1 MYTCLVFKNLF
12 RIFILWSREIVCS
25 IHKSSVLISSYEF
38 DQINYL
44 ISGFMRFGDVTNI
57 SLYSHIFF
65 LKKTLLWAL
74 LVFIAWVYYNLDVM
88 IEVANFYCQN
98 YQSRTKSTIS
108 LNLIWFLLK
117 KKNTED
123 IILWVFL
130 IKIHYPLHWLVSVRS
145 FSKQEKPKYE
155 WINITKTSCNSLNTL
170 WLSQMQY
177 IYNSIWNY
185 IYYLSPYVLNQNL
198 ILNLYPD
205 NFS

>member
-12 RIFILWSREIVCS
+12 RISILWSREIVCS
-25 IHKSSVLISSYEF
+25 IIICIHILIWIWPNKLPY
-38 DQINYL
+38 
-44 ISGFMRFGDVTNI
+44 FGLHEIWWRNE
-57 SLYSHIFF
+57 HIFVFPYFF

-123 IILWVFL
+123 IILWVF
-130 IKIHYPLHWLVSVRS
+130 
-145 FSKQEKPKYE
+145 FNQ
-155 WINITKTSCNSLNTL
+155 NTL
-170 WLSQMQY
+170 PSTLARFCKVFFQTRKTKIRMDKYYQDFMQLFKHTLTQPNA
-177 IYNSIWNY
+177 IH
-185 IYYLSPYVLNQNL
+185 LQ
-198 ILNLYPD
+198 
-205 NFS
+205 

>member
-12 RIFILWSREIVCS
+12 RIFILWLREIVCS
-25 IHKSSVLISSYEF
+25 IHKSSVLISSYGF

-74 LVFIAWVYYNLDVM
+74 LVFIAWAYYNLDVM

-123 IILWVFL
+123 IILWVF
-130 IKIHYPLHWLVSVRS
+130 
-145 FSKQEKPKYE
+145 FNQ
-155 WINITKTSCNSLNTL
+155 NTL
-170 WLSQMQY
+170 PSTLARFCKVFFQTRKTKIRMDKYYQDFMQLFKHTLTHPNA
-177 IYNSIWNY
+177 IH
-185 IYYLSPYVLNQNL
+185 LQ
-198 ILNLYPD
+198 
-205 NFS
+205 